1 MHVERQDNL
10 DWIGLVWLS
19 LIVRKTSFLFTSTC
33 ALHSHWM
40 LGHLPSF
47 SFSVNTLVIVS
58 YHFVKV
64 WLISVVNLVLIFL
77 SSQSFHNL
85 RWILF
90 QIWKVSSSFQF
101 SRSVLCTSLMYPVWW
116 WCVVTVIAPLELM
129 NFNFFFHTYLRS
141 LAKLTLYMF
150 YYRHFPS
157 ISWWPSGE
165 FEWK

>member
-1 MHVERQDNL
+1 MCFAFPL
-10 DWIGLVWLS
+10 DAW
-19 LIVRKTSFLFTSTC
+19 TFTFIFI
-33 ALHSHWM
+33 
-40 LGHLPSF
+40 F
-47 SFSVNTLVIVS
+47 SSKDTLVIVS
-58 YHFVKV
+58 YHFIKV

-101 SRSVLCTSLMYPVWW
+101 SQSVLCTSLMYPVWW

-129 NFNFFFHTYLRS
+129 YLNFFFFHTYLQS